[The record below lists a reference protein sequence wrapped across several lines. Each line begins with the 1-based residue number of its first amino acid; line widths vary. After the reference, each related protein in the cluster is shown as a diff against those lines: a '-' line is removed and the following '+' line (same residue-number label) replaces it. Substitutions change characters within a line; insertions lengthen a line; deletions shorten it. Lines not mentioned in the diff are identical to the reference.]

1 MRRAKAF
8 TLVELLVVIAIIA
21 LLLTILVPSLGR
33 VKEIVIRM
41 MCQVNMHHMAVG
53 LTVYAKDYGHYP
65 GHVDKALGTDATAV
79 WPSRIRG
86 YLGNRDIFWCPA
98 REQGF
103 KWQEII
109 RSPGGRYATA
119 ELVKRWGYK
128 LGERMLTVDE
138 VPFSYGYNDWGRYNV
153 QTPQCGLGGD
163 LWLNDSRELPTGL
176 VVSPGAMIALG
187 ESTVDGSWDYNID
200 PTNEREYPS
209 NIHMEGSSNVA
220 FCDGTAR
227 WYSQADLVD
236 VNTGTDKGRTMSKL
250 WNNHNQW
257 QRR

>member
-1 MRRAKAF
+1 MRHAKAF

-21 LLLTILVPSLGR
+21 LLVAIIVPSLGR
-33 VKEIVIRM
+33 AKELVITA
-41 MCQVNMHHMAVG
+41 MCQANLHHITIG
-53 LTVYAKDYGHYP
+53 LATYVKDNGYYP
-65 GHVDKALGTDATAV
+65 GHVDSAAGTGATAV

-86 YLGNRDIFWCPA
+86 YLENRDLFWCPA
-98 REQGF
+98 REEGF

-128 LGERMLTVDE
+128 LGERMLNVHE

-153 QTPQCGLGGD
+153 GIPQCGLGGD
-163 LWLNDSRELPTGL
+163 LWRSDSLELPAGL
-176 VVSPGAMIALG
+176 VVSPGAMIAIG
-187 ESTVDGSWDYNID
+187 ETTVDGSWDYNID
-200 PTNEREYPS
+200 PTNPREYPS
-209 NIHMEGSSNVA
+209 NIHTKGSNVA

-227 WYSQADLVD
+227 WYSQADLVN
-236 VNTGTDKGRTMSKL
+236 VHTGIEEGRTMSKL

-257 QRR
+257 ERR